1 MWPVYKQ
8 HVREFV
14 KGGRAAL
21 VNHSFDEGLCP
32 KDTRNRPSGDPNCG
46 LFPQGPIIPVPPNTP
61 PYRPVGMCG
70 NNWAVPPGRHEKRKP
85 PNQRVRRPL
94 FPLFRWRLCAMATPK
109 QHQAILGS
117 TKTRVQKP
125 VSAIPTLSCSFV
137 AAPFQLGL
145 VWLSVLSTLPPN
157 PSACLRVGVW
167 DKPWDKFA
175 NYFETASSQFH
186 FLSRGQKRQGF
197 EAHNR
202 PKRMTKGPIFLFG
215 ACLAK

>member
-1 MWPVYKQ
+1 MKPI
-8 HVREFV
+8 H
-14 KGGRAAL
+14 
-21 VNHSFDEGLCP
+21 FDVEEDGFYGAYWAC
-32 KDTRNRPSGDPNCG
+32 KDTHTAAARIRLKPCPLSDTILYYRTSV
-46 LFPQGPIIPVPPNTP
+46 LF
-61 PYRPVGMCG
+61 
-70 NNWAVPPGRHEKRKP
+70 
-85 PNQRVRRPL
+85 
-94 FPLFRWRLCAMATPK
+94 
-109 QHQAILGS
+109 
-117 TKTRVQKP
+117 
-125 VSAIPTLSCSFV
+125 TLSCSFV

-202 PKRMTKGPIFLFG
+202 PKRMPKGPIFLFG

>member
-1 MWPVYKQ
+1 MRPASKQ

-14 KGGRAAL
+14 KGGRATL
-21 VNHSFDEGLCP
+21 VNHSLNEGLCL
-32 KDTRNRPSGDPNCG
+32 KDTRNRPSENPNCE
-46 LFPQGPIIPVPPNTP
+46 LFPQGPIIPVPPSSS
-61 PYRPVGMCG
+61 PYRPVGACG
-70 NNWAVPPGRHEKRKP
+70 NNWAVSPDRHAKRKP
-85 PNQRVRRPL
+85 SNQRVRRPS
-94 FPLFRWRLCAMATPK
+94 FPLLCWWLCLAAMPK
-109 QHQAILGS
+109 QYQAVLGS

-125 VSAIPTLSCSFV
+125 VSAIPTLSRSFV

-186 FLSRGQKRQGF
+186 FLSRGQKQQGF

-202 PKRMTKGPIFLFG
+202 PKRMPKGPIFLFG